1 MDYGRYLEDMYEAQ
15 TNMIHDEFYRVDE
28 QFKKGMNDE

>member
-15 TNMIHDEFYRVDE
+15 TNMLHDEIFNTKE
-28 QFKKGMNDE
+28 KESNDEN